1 MNCKWYLF
9 VAYYSGASKYVDPNR
24 ARHQNV
30 CIPPAGAKESTS
42 GRITEGG
49 RCMRE
54 FIEGIVKALVDKPD
68 QVEVKEVIGPHV
80 TIYELRLAKEDIGK
94 VIGRRGQN
102 ARAIRWIL
110 NAVSVKNKKNSVLE
124 ILD

>member
-1 MNCKWYLF
+1 MK
-9 VAYYSGASKYVDPNR
+9 
-24 ARHQNV
+24 
-30 CIPPAGAKESTS
+30 
-42 GRITEGG
+42 
-49 RCMRE
+49 E

-68 QVEVKEVIGPHV
+68 QVVVTEVMGPHV
-80 TIYELRLAKEDIGK
+80 VIYELRLAKEDVGK

-110 NAVSVKNKKNSVLE
+110 KAVSAKNKKNCVLE

>member
-1 MNCKWYLF
+1 
-9 VAYYSGASKYVDPNR
+9 
-24 ARHQNV
+24 
-30 CIPPAGAKESTS
+30 
-42 GRITEGG
+42 
-49 RCMRE
+49 MRE